1 MRMKQAKLILEEDV
15 IYVALGFRLK
25 GELQMCADRTKLR
38 SRELTES
45 T

>member
-1 MRMKQAKLILEEDV
+1 MRMKQAKLILEDV

-25 GELQMCADRTKLR
+25 GQLQMCADRTKLG
-38 SRELTES
+38 SRELTGS